1 MEEHKSQ
8 GGNIGAAFMGMVVGA
23 IGAATAIFLSR
34 KENQDKIKER
44 AHELRIR
51 GQKAGEEL
59 RRGVEK
65 AREEVMKETEELEE
79 EIKKEG
85 K

>member
-1 MEEHKSQ
+1 MEEHKNQ
-8 GGNIGAAFMGMVVGA
+8 GASLGAAFMGMVVGA

-34 KENQDKIKER
+34 KENQER
-44 AHELRIR
+44 IREKAHELRIR

-79 EIKKEG
+79 ETRKG
-85 K
+85 TR